1 MHKFNIKNL
10 QKLDSPKRRQTMP
23 PEETLRKFNISDRGT
38 FLDIGC
44 GIGYFTIPAAN
55 ILNQGKVIGLDIM
68 SEIIDIAKEKAT
80 NISNIEFITSE
91 EYTFPVE
98 DASIDYVF
106 ICTVLHEIED
116 KPRYFKEIKRV
127 LKPNAFLCII
137 DWEKKETEVGPS
149 VSERISKEEMIQFC
163 ALANFAHVEDIN
175 INADHYGLKLRLG

>member
-98 DASIDYVF
+98 AASIDYVF